1 MSDAHCRHAGAC
13 PRGGSLVD
21 SLEPRILCDIGARQS
36 ASQLRVVSCALGEER
51 RGDVDGG
58 GSGPTVLVDAQSPIA
73 KRVAGYVL
81 CVKNEQRY
89 KSS

>member
-1 MSDAHCRHAGAC
+1 MLPIGDTAV
-13 PRGGSLVD
+13 RGGRVSFLESKDLV
-21 SLEPRILCDIGARQS
+21 E
-36 ASQLRVVSCALGEER
+36 LGEER

-89 KSS
+89 KGS